1 MSWVFC
7 VGAVDGLEH
16 GTAILEIEK
25 AVKTAKGAVVVG
37 GGFATL
43 IALWVEKGVNVDKT
57 REAVVKLD
65 GRLGTF
71 FVNKIHVV
79 ATASVI
85 ASVETHFHCHQRS
98 VKLGVF
104 SIYAASLERSSSV
117 VKVFTK
123 SKTFIGSL
131 F

>member
-1 MSWVFC
+1 MKKTNSRIQSVL
-7 VGAVDGLEH
+7 VPAV
-16 GTAILEIEK
+16 AI
-25 AVKTAKGAVVVG
+25 ACVVG

-65 GRLGTF
+65 RRLGAF
-71 FVNKIHVV
+71 FVDKIHVV

-98 VKLGVF
+98 VKARVF
-104 SIYAASLERSSSV
+104 LHIGG
-117 VKVFTK
+117 K
-123 SKTFIGSL
+123 S
-131 F
+131 

>member
-1 MSWVFC
+1 MFC

-37 GGFATL
+37 SSFATL

-65 GRLGTF
+65 GRLGAF
-71 FVNKIHVV
+71 FVDKIHVV
-79 ATASVI
+79 ATAGVI
-85 ASVETHFHCHQRS
+85 VAIEAHFHCHQRS
-98 VKLGVF
+98 VKPGIVF
-104 SIYAASLERSSSV
+104 HIFGQLRFQFVYV
-117 VKVFTK
+117 
-123 SKTFIGSL
+123 
-131 F
+131 